1 MKSFA
6 ITSVPEED
14 GYAMYHTTVEATTP
28 AAAVAKFYRLYGN
41 KLTTEPVV
49 ATLEVD
55 TEVHDPSIVI
65 IRCGY

>member
-1 MKSFA
+1 MLGVLAIKIKEHNMKSFA

-49 ATLEVD
+49 ATLE
-55 TEVHDPSIVI
+55 EVSA
-65 IRCGY
+65 